1 MLPAT
6 RVARAAPP
14 RPVSHQRRQ
23 GGRIRLTAR
32 GFPRPAFAP
41 GSPRDE
47 FAEATHRRRMSG
59 LPARQARRRAQI
71 VSDAALALLQPPREN
86 SVLVACPLLIEAQ
99 LLRHH
104 GTASSGNHPTSA
116 RTATPFQQA
125 RRPPTSPPSV
135 ATVA

>member
-1 MLPAT
+1 MNSLK
-6 RVARAAPP
+6 
-14 RPVSHQRRQ
+14 QRIE
-23 GGRIRLTAR
+23 GEC
-32 GFPRPAFAP
+32 PAFRHDKLAVEHK
-41 GSPRDE
+41 S
-47 FAEATHRRRMSG
+47 F
-59 LPARQARRRAQI
+59 
-71 VSDAALALLQPPREN
+71 SDAALALLQPPREN

-125 RRPPTSPPSV
+125 RRPPTSPPSA